1 MNAPGDD
8 ALYRAWMAG
17 DRDAASTLIERYY
30 DAVVRFFRSKLGDD
44 VDDLV
49 QRTFLGVAES
59 GSRGADVLSF
69 RAFLY
74 GVARNVF
81 LEHLRAATRDR
92 QRAPDFAVSS
102 LVDLRTGVA
111 TRAARRESERL
122 LTLCLQHLPVELQIA
137 VELYYWED
145 VGVAELA
152 EIQGVPPGTIKSRLH
167 RARQLLREALA
178 RLEAT
183 SADKAAVGAVLDAWP
198 EVAPDQP

>member
-1 MNAPGDD
+1 MSATDDD
-8 ALYRAWMAG
+8 ALYAAWMAG

-30 DAVVRFFRSKLGDD
+30 DAITRFFSTKAGDD
-44 VDDLV
+44 ADDLV

-59 GSRGADVLSF
+59 GARYAGRASF

-81 LEHLRAATRDR
+81 LEHLRALTRDR
-92 QRAPDFAVSS
+92 QRSPDFAISS
-102 LVDLRTGVA
+102 LVDLRTGLA
-111 TRAARRESERL
+111 TRAARQESERL
-122 LTLCLQHLPVELQIA
+122 LTQCLQQLPVELQIA

-167 RARQLLREALA
+167 RARQLLREALE
-178 RLEAT
+178 RCEAT
-183 SADKAAVGAVLDAWP
+183 PPERASVSALLDAWP
-198 EVAPDQP
+198 VVEPDDA

>member
-1 MNAPGDD
+1 VNAPGDD
-8 ALYRAWMAG
+8 ALYRAWMEG
-17 DRDAASTLIERYY
+17 DHDAATTLIERYY
-30 DAVVRFFRSKLGDD
+30 DAIVRFFRTKLGDD

-59 GSRGADVLSF
+59 GVRGVGVASF

-102 LVDLRTGVA
+102 LVDLRTGIA
-111 TRAARRESERL
+111 TRAARHESERL
-122 LTLCLQHLPVELQIA
+122 LTQCLQHLPVELQIA

-145 VGVAELA
+145 VGIGELA
-152 EIQGVPPGTIKSRLH
+152 EIQGVPAGTIKSRLH
-167 RARQLLREALA
+167 RARHLLREALG
-178 RLEAT
+178 RMEAAP
-183 SADKAAVGAVLDAWP
+183 ADKAAVGAALDAWP
-198 EVAPDQP
+198 EVAPDQS